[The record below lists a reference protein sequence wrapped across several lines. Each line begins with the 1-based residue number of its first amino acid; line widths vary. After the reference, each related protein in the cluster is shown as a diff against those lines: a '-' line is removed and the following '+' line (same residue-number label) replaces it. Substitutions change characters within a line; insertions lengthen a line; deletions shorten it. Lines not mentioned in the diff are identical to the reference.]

1 MATVL
6 VTGGS
11 GFIGSYCILACL
23 AAGHTVRTTVRNLSR
38 KPAVRETLKPAAGEA
53 ALNRLSFFAADL
65 ENDAGWPEA
74 VAGCDYVLHVASPTL
89 TQTPKNDDEMVVP
102 AREGVLRVLRF
113 ARDAGV
119 KRVVLT
125 SAFGAVGYGHPPRT
139 QPFTEED
146 WTQINDTVAPY
157 QKSKTLSER
166 AAWDFI
172 AREGGSLELAAVNPT
187 GVLGPTLGA
196 DFSPSLG
203 IIDRMLKGAMP
214 VCPKFN
220 HTFVDVRDVADL
232 HLLAMTH
239 PAANGERFLAAA
251 PPCFSVLDIA
261 KILRRRLG
269 DRAARVPRREAPNW
283 LMRLAARRNPAI
295 RALLPQL
302 GKTFDAS
309 SEKAQRLLGWKPR
322 NMETSIVETAE
333 SLLRLPA

>member
-1 MATVL
+1 MTTVL

-11 GFIGSYCILACL
+11 GFIGSYCILALL
-23 AAGHTVRTTVRNLSR
+23 AKGHTVRTTVRDLSR
-38 KPAVRETLKPAAGEA
+38 EPAVRATLVGAGEA
-53 ALNRLSFFAADL
+53 ALARLTFFVADL
-65 ENDAGWPEA
+65 ESDAGWREA
-74 VAGCDYVLHVASPTL
+74 IAGCDYILHVASPTL
-89 TQTPKNDDEMVVP
+89 TQLPKNDDEMVIP

-125 SAFGAVGYGHPPRT
+125 SAFGAVGYGHPPRDR
-139 QPFTEED
+139 PFTEED

-172 AREGGSLELAAVNPT
+172 AREGGALELTAINPT
-187 GVLGPTLGA
+187 GVLGPALGS

-214 VCPKFN
+214 AAPKFS
-220 HTFVDVRDVADL
+220 HAFVDVRDVADL
-232 HLLAMTH
+232 HVIAMTH
-239 PAANGERFLAAA
+239 PAAKGERFLASA
-251 PPCFSVLDIA
+251 PPCLSVLDIA

-269 DRAARVPRREAPNW
+269 ARASKAPARELPNW

-302 GKTFDAS
+302 GKTLDATS
-309 SEKAQRLLGWKPR
+309 AKARRLLGWTPM
-322 NMETSIVETAE
+322 NMETSIVDTAE
-333 SLLRLPA
+333 SLLRLKA

>member
-23 AAGHTVRTTVRNLSR
+23 GAGHTVRTTVRNLAR
-38 KPAVRETLKPAAGEA
+38 EPTVRETLAPVAGQE

-65 ENDAGWPEA
+65 ENDAGWRAA

-89 TQTPKNDDEMVVP
+89 TQIPKNDDEMVVP

-125 SAFGAVGYGHPPRT
+125 SAFGAVGYGHPPRDR
-139 QPFTEED
+139 PFTEDD
-146 WTQINDTVAPY
+146 WTLINDTVPPY

-172 AREGGSLELAAVNPT
+172 AREGGSLELSAVNPT
-187 GVLGPTLGA
+187 GVLGPALGS

-214 VCPKFN
+214 ACPKFS
-220 HTFVDVRDVADL
+220 HAFVDVRDVAAL

-239 PAANGERFLAAA
+239 PAAKGERFLASA
-251 PPCFSVLDIA
+251 PPCLSVLDIA

-269 DRAARVPRREAPNW
+269 DRASRAPTRELPNW
-283 LMRLAARRNPAI
+283 VMRLAARSNPAI
-295 RALLPQL
+295 RLMLPQL
-302 GKTFDAS
+302 GKTFDATS
-309 SEKAQRLLGWKPR
+309 AKAQRLLGWKPM

-333 SLLRLPA
+333 SLLKLPT